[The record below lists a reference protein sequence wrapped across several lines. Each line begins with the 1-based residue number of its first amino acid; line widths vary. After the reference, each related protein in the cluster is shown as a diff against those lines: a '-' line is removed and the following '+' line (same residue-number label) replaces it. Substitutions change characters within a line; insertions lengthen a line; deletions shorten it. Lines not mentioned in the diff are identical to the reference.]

1 MSREEM
7 LIEQISNYFHL
18 KENVIKI
25 GIILENGTQIER
37 YS

>member
-1 MSREEM
+1 MSREER
-7 LIEQISNYFHL
+7 LREQMSNDFHL
-18 KENVIKI
+18 KENVIQI

>member
-7 LIEQISNYFHL
+7 LIEQISNYLHL
-18 KENVIKI
+18 KENVIQI
-25 GIILENGTQIER
+25 GIILENVTQIER